1 MALKAPEGNKG
12 GNFVPQENIKP
23 GTYPARLVQVI
34 DFGLQPQRPYMGQ
47 EKAPAYEI
55 GTTYELVDE
64 FMKDEN
70 GNDIEDKPRW
80 ISESYPFHSLKADKA
95 KSTSRYLALDPEQDH
110 AGNWAALLG
119 KPVNITIVNNKVGE
133 KTYDN
138 IATSST
144 MRARDAD
151 KCPELANKAVAFDL
165 DSPDLDVFNKF
176 PKWIQDKIKGNL
188 NYKGSKLEKL
198 LGNAPEK
205 KEETKKEADKGPNPF
220 EDEGNDTP
228 Y

>member
-1 MALKAPEGNKG
+1 MALKAPEGNG
-12 GNFVPQENIKP
+12 GGKFLPQENIKP

-47 EKAPAYEI
+47 DKSPAYEI

-80 ISESYPFHSLKADKA
+80 ISESYPLYSLKADKA
-95 KSTSRYLALDPEQDH
+95 KSTARYLALDPEQTQE
-110 AGNWAALLG
+110 GNWAALLG
-119 KPVNITIVNNKVGE
+119 QPVNVTIVNNKVGE

-151 KCPELANKAVAFDL
+151 KCPALVNKSVAFDL
-165 DSPDLDVFNKF
+165 DAPDLEVFNKF

-198 LGNAPEK
+198 LGNTPAKDEP
-205 KEETKKEADKGPNPF
+205 KEEKGPNPF
-220 EDEGNDTP
+220 EDGDDNDTP